1 MTSVHHDFFHGLRI
15 PANPRDSRAMQEGT
29 TGRPQRAPQRRDFL
43 YERTTRDIRVAVHP
57 AFLDDQSEPEENR
70 YLWSYTITIENK
82 GAEAVQLLSR
92 YWHISDSAGRVQE
105 VRGPGVV
112 GAQPVLEPGQ
122 MFEYTSGCPL
132 PTASGAMVGRYQ
144 MRSASGEAFEIDIP
158 MFLLES
164 PHERRQIH

>member
-1 MTSVHHDFFHGLRI
+1 
-15 PANPRDSRAMQEGT
+15 MQEGT
-29 TGRPQRAPQRRDFL
+29 TGRQQRTLGRGEFL
-43 YERTTRDIRVAVHP
+43 YERVTRGIRVAVKP
-57 AFLDDQSEPEENR
+57 AFLEDQSEPDENR

-82 GAEAVQLLSR
+82 GPETVQLISR
-92 YWHISDSAGRVQE
+92 YWHISDAVGRVQE

-122 MFEYTSGCPL
+122 SFEYSSGCPL

-144 MRSASGEAFEIDIP
+144 MRAASGEAFDIDIP